1 MACTG
6 LFPLCF
12 VQATF
17 RRVGFSSLPS
27 DELGLSQQKSPEEVV
42 LKTRSRYFTLQAEL
56 KFLGFH

>member
-12 VQATF
+12 FQATF
-17 RRVGFSSLPS
+17 RRLDSLLLPS
-27 DELGLSQQKSPEEVV
+27 DELGYHNRKALKVV
-42 LKTRSRYFTLQAEL
+42 LKTRSRYFLLQAEL

>member
-12 VQATF
+12 FQATF

-27 DELGLSQQKSPEEVV
+27 DELGYHNRKALKVV
-42 LKTRSRYFTLQAEL
+42 LKTRSRYFILQAEL

>member
-1 MACTG
+1 

-12 VQATF
+12 FQATF

-27 DELGLSQQKSPEEVV
+27 DELGYHNRKALKVV
-42 LKTRSRYFTLQAEL
+42 LKTRSRYFILQAEL